1 MRSRKRRGCDPARRR
16 PPRRRTRHI
25 ASCDVSRYTAAMT
38 SVPEDKDVAPVSP
51 DTAPAVRASDAERDE
66 VAAILSEALAQGRL
80 TSAELAERI
89 DAAYS
94 AKTRAE
100 LAPLTAD
107 LPDDLRKPGAPALAA
122 VEHQQLS
129 ATFSKVIR
137 TGRWV
142 AGRHTSATARFGAL
156 IVNLSEAVL
165 PGREITLD
173 VNTFC
178 GKAIITVPPNAR
190 IIDEGGALFGK
201 RSVTSGHAD
210 AGEDGPLIRIT
221 GRSRFGKIV
230 VRRKGTHDHYSWHE
244 GWAH

>member
-1 MRSRKRRGCDPARRR
+1 
-16 PPRRRTRHI
+16 
-25 ASCDVSRYTAAMT
+25 MT
-38 SVPEDKDVAPVSP
+38 TVPDDDKSAPVPSDAAVAAP
-51 DTAPAVRASDAERDE
+51 APAVRASDAERDE

-80 TSAELAERI
+80 DSAELAARV

-100 LAPLTAD
+100 LLPLTAD
-107 LPDDLRKPGAPALAA
+107 LPAETRKSGAPALAA
-122 VEHQQLS
+122 VERQELD

-142 AGRHTSATARFGAL
+142 AGRHTVATARFGAL

-178 GKAIITVPPNAR
+178 GKAIITVPENAR
-190 IIDEGGALFGK
+190 VVDEGGALFGK
-201 RSVTSGHAD
+201 RAVTSGRGGAED
-210 AGEDGPLIRIT
+210 DGPLIRIT
-221 GRSRFGKIV
+221 GKSRFGKIV
-230 VRRKGTHDHYSWHE
+230 VRRKGAADHYSWHE
-244 GWAH
+244 AWGH

>member
-1 MRSRKRRGCDPARRR
+1 M
-16 PPRRRTRHI
+16 T
-25 ASCDVSRYTAAMT
+25 TAPDDDK
-38 SVPEDKDVAPVSP
+38 SPLVPSDAAGAAA
-51 DTAPAVRASDAERDE
+51 APAVRASDAERDE

-100 LAPLTAD
+100 LLPLTAD
-107 LPDDLRKPGAPALAA
+107 LPADLRKVGAPALAA
-122 VEHQQLS
+122 VERQELA

-137 TGRWV
+137 NGRWI
-142 AGRHTSATARFGAL
+142 AGRHTAATARFGAL

-178 GKAIITVPPNAR
+178 GKAIITVPENAR
-190 IIDEGGALFGK
+190 IVDEGSALFGK
-201 RSVTSGHAD
+201 RAVTSGRGDD

-221 GRSRFGKIV
+221 GKSRFGKIV
-230 VRRKGTHDHYSWHE
+230 VRRKGSADHYSWHE
-244 GWAH
+244 AWGH